1 MAARIITVAQQKGGA
16 GKTTLVAHL
25 AVAWAGAGKRVAAV
39 DIDPQQSLTSW
50 YKLRTELLGAAAALG
65 GRLVVRTITGWRAA
79 AEIERLARDHDVVVV
94 DSPPHAETEAKIAV
108 RAAHLVVLPIQPSPM
123 DLWATRATLD
133 LAKAEGTPAILVLNR
148 VPPRARLTEAMT
160 RGMTDLG
167 ATIADAQL
175 GNRVALAATMLEGKG
190 VTEAQPR
197 STAAGEIAALAAELL
212 KASR

>member
-50 YKLRTELLGAAAALG
+50 YKLRTELLGEEAALG

-197 STAAGEIAALAAELL
+197 STAAGEIAALVAELL